1 MIDQTE
7 PSDTGAKKEWDI
19 YLEECKR
26 MGIIPFT
33 KTGFS
38 KGNVNNINESDEK
51 NNNTSDEMNND
62 ENVNNSE
69 GVNENNLNNVQDAKD
84 LGDNANDKDESLMD
98 VKNEKLE
105 HN

>member
-19 YLEECKR
+19 YLENCKT

-51 NNNTSDEMNND
+51 NNNTDEMNVD
-62 ENVNNSE
+62 ENGENKDSDNNE
-69 GVNENNLNNVQDAKD
+69 C
-84 LGDNANDKDESLMD
+84 NANDKDDSLMD

>member
-19 YLEECKR
+19 YLENCKT

-51 NNNTSDEMNND
+51 NNNTSDDMIVD
-62 ENVNNSE
+62 ENANNIE
-69 GVNENNLNNVQDAKD
+69 CVDDNNLNNV
-84 LGDNANDKDESLMD
+84 
-98 VKNEKLE
+98 
-105 HN
+105 

>member
-19 YLEECKR
+19 YLENCKI

-51 NNNTSDEMNND
+51 NNNTSDEINVDGNG
-62 ENVNNSE
+62 ENTE
-69 GVNENNLNNVQDAKD
+69 GVDDNNLNNV
-84 LGDNANDKDESLMD
+84 
-98 VKNEKLE
+98 
-105 HN
+105 

>member
-19 YLEECKR
+19 YLENCKT

-51 NNNTSDEMNND
+51 NNNTSDEMIVD
-62 ENVNNSE
+62 ENGENTE
-69 GVNENNLNNVQDAKD
+69 GVDDNNLNNV
-84 LGDNANDKDESLMD
+84 
-98 VKNEKLE
+98 
-105 HN
+105 